1 MGPLGLLGLLGKGA
15 ARVAPYVPRV
25 LKKGGIKGG
34 KTGPY
39 ANVASKDVPI
49 SYGRSATAAGAG
61 GLLFSEMFGG
71 NEVDQEVRTGG
82 QGLNP
87 AMPQVRGRTP
97 IADNWSPSGS
107 LENNLEYSLKMEAR
121 NAKVLKKVLMQG
133 AILKAH
139 NPNAENTY
147 VEDALSFL
155 KADALQ
161 KNNVRQARIIEGIK
175 NKDGTLPDDAKV
187 IYDRIVR
194 SGGTPAFAAEVSGH
208 QLAIEKTQ
216 AEAAADYMRGQPKLT
231 DMYSKDQI
239 MMMELKQ
246 AYDSGDQQNSVN
258 QLAYYI
264 KSGLVKIPEI
274 YSGFEVR
281 SDADLQDMAAR
292 MLQGLD
298 GSMVMSDDE
307 IIIKD

>member
-1 MGPLGLLGLLGKGA
+1 MGPLVGLLGLLGRGA
-15 ARVAPYVPRV
+15 TAAAPYVPSIV
-25 LKKGGIKGG
+25 KKAGQKARNNPW
-34 KTGPY
+34 KTG
-39 ANVASKDVPI
+39 I
-49 SYGRSATAAGAG
+49 GAGAG
-61 GLLFSEMFGG
+61 GLLAYEMMAP
-71 NEVDQEVRTGG
+71 NAEEQEVRTGG

-97 IADNWSPSGS
+97 IADNWSPSSS

-139 NPNAENTY
+139 NPSAENTY

-155 KADALQ
+155 KTDALQ
-161 KNNVRQARIIEGIK
+161 KNNVRQAKIIEGIK

-194 SGGTPAFAAEVSGH
+194 SGGTPTFASEVSGH

-246 AYDSGDQQNSVN
+246 AYDSGDQQNAVN

-264 KSGLVKIPEI
+264 KSGLVKVPEL
-274 YSGFEVR
+274 YSGFEVK
-281 SDADLQDMAAR
+281 SDADLQAMAAQ

-298 GSMVMSDDE
+298 GSSVMSDDE
-307 IIIKD
+307 ITIY